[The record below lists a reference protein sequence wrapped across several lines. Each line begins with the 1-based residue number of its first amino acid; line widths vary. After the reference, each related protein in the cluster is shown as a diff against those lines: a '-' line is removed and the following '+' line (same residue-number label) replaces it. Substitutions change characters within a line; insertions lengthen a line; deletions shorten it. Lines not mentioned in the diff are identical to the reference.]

1 VVLLSKME
9 FFFNVLYFL
18 YVMMILDWLLFF
30 SGRPMIYSTY
40 SQHEDLQYQFDFLWL
55 SKNRCK
61 GKRPYHFAQVSSLFC
76 PLYICLHMHM
86 RFKTIWFQFI
96 SMGAY
101 SMTNTSKQPT
111 LLARMIPAFSAWP
124 VDTDVL
130 RRQYLLMV
138 FDRCYYVAVHP
149 DDWNLQW
156 LVFKNR
162 GLTTNHVQEDRHWQ
176 KSSKLR

>member
-1 VVLLSKME
+1 MVLLSKME
-9 FFFNVLYFL
+9 FNSTFCIFCMWWWSLIDY
-18 YVMMILDWLLFF
+18 
-30 SGRPMIYSTY
+30 YSSAVDQCYTVHIRNMRICNTSLTSY
-40 SQHEDLQYQFDFLWL
+40 DCP
-55 SKNRCK
+55 KIGCK

-76 PLYICLHMHM
+76 PLYICLHMHVM
-86 RFKTIWFQFI
+86 FKTISFQFI

-156 LVFKNR
+156 LVFKTW
-162 GLTTNHVQEDRHWQ
+162 LNHQPCPR
-176 KSSKLR
+176 R